1 MFAPLPRD
9 QIPDRHFHQL
19 RALDALV
26 RTTRQSVVANPLWI
40 AATHVEQS
48 PQFLNASE
56 LLMKDPTLLNARAEY
71 DNAERTFVKARRS
84 KERFERWPRWAQA
97 ISNFILGSGEK
108 VRTDFD
114 KAANEL
120 LEAKTTVEQ
129 IMSAPIVTI
138 EENKTLLDAN
148 DLMAQSHL
156 RHLGVTRDSKLVGMI
171 SVRDLVV
178 FLTNLPRK

>member
-1 MFAPLPRD
+1 MPQGKRPLTATQIATIRRWIEEGAVDDSTPGAASDGYRVGRSAPYGY
-9 QIPDRHFHQL
+9 
-19 RALDALV
+19 
-26 RTTRQSVVANPLWI
+26 S
-40 AATHVEQS
+40 ES
-48 PQFLNASE
+48 GSSASG
-56 LLMKDPTLLNARAEY
+56 MIDT
-71 DNAERTFVKARRS
+71 TFVPAT
-84 KERFERWPRWAQA
+84 A
-97 ISNFILGSGEK
+97 IGVVVI
-108 VRTDFD
+108 RP
-114 KAANEL
+114 A
-120 LEAKTTVEQ
+120 Q